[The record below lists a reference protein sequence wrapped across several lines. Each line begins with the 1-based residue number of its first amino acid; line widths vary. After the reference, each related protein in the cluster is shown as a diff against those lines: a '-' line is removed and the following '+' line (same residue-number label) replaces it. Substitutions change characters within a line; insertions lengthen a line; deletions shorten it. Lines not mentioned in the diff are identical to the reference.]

1 MSEEFSILPIA
12 MKVAAKT
19 IAMDLVSVSPLGT
32 VNEKEMDRIKREVA
46 SENRERK
53 INSLTEDSEYEEM
66 KISDHPDYLTK
77 GPKGELFYLDF
88 KYKDEEED
96 DDSDF

>member
-12 MKVAAKT
+12 IKVAAQT
-19 IAMDLVSVSPLGT
+19 ISMDLVSVSPLGT
-32 VNEKEMDRIKREVA
+32 VNEKEMDRIKREVT

-53 INSLTEDSEYEEM
+53 INSLTENSEYEEM

-77 GPKGELFYLDF
+77 GPSGELFYLDF
-88 KYKDEEED
+88 KYKSEED
-96 DDSDF
+96 DDSDS